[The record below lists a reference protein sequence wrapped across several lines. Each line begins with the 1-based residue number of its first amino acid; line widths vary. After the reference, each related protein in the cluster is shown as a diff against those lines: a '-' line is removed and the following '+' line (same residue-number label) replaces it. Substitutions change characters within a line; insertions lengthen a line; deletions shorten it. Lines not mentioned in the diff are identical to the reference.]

1 MTGSKFWIGIVLA
14 LIIGLGIGYYV
25 PGKTAQP
32 ANNQAPLPQTG
43 QIITGIP
50 ASQVNFTSA
59 MRKLWEDHVT
69 WTRLY
74 IVSAA
79 GNLPDKDVTAARL
92 LKNQEDIG
100 NAVKAYYGADA
111 GNQLTALLKVHI
123 SGAVDILAAAK
134 AGDQAKLSAAS
145 AAWYKNADDIAAFL
159 SNANPQNWPLE
170 SMKAGMKMHLDL
182 TLNEAVDQLKGN
194 YQASVDDYDK
204 VHGHILGL
212 ADLLSSGIIKQY
224 PDKFK

>member
-1 MTGSKFWIGIVLA
+1 MLA
-14 LIIGLGIGYYV
+14 LIVGLAIGYYL
-25 PGKTAQP
+25 PGRSAQP
-32 ANNQAPLPQTG
+32 SSYPAAQMGQTMSG
-43 QIITGIP
+43 VSS
-50 ASQVNFTSA
+50 SQVNFAST

-74 IVSAA
+74 IVSAV

-111 GNQLTALLKVHI
+111 GNQLTALLKTHI

-134 AGDQAKLSAAS
+134 AGDQAKQSAAT

-159 SNANPQNWPLE
+159 SSANPQNWPPD

-182 TLNEAVDQLKGN
+182 TLNEAVDELKGN

-204 VHGHILGL
+204 VHLHILGL

-224 PDKFK
+224 PDMFK